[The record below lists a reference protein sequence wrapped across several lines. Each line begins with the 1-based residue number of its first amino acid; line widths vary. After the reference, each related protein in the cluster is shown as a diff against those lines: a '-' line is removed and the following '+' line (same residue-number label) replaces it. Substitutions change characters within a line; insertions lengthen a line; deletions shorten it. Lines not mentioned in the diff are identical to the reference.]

1 MSRQGVIYLLDK
13 LHIMP
18 ILCRLLTGNMKKLTL
33 IAVLALLM
41 TGCKKTVEEIQ
52 QDLVIKA
59 MTDGQWAITNFT
71 LNGSD
76 ITADFTNYRFKYYSN
91 KTVDAIKNGTTEKTG
106 TWDGN
111 ANTMTT
117 WANFTAA
124 SYPLALIN
132 GSWLITRNS
141 WTYVEATQTNGTEV
155 KNMRLDKL

>member
-1 MSRQGVIYLLDK
+1 
-13 LHIMP
+13 
-18 ILCRLLTGNMKKLTL
+18 MKKITL
-33 IAVLALLM
+33 IAALVLLM
-41 TGCKKTVEEIQ
+41 TGCKKTVEDIQ
-52 QDLVIKA
+52 QDLVIRA
-59 MTDGQWAITNFT
+59 MNDGQWTITSFT

-111 ANTMTT
+111 ASTMTT

-124 SYPLALIN
+124 SYPLSLIN